1 MYSII
6 GNIKILHV
14 PHSIP
19 VTTNLSCQK
28 VKANFM
34 SSDLELKD
42 QPIGPVLLV
51 KKCKVGPPKHRKNH
65 RKTMGN
71 HRKTMEKP

>member
-1 MYSII
+1 
-6 GNIKILHV
+6 
-14 PHSIP
+14 

-51 KKCKVGPPKHRKNH
+51 KNARWGPQNIG
-65 RKTMGN
+65 KTIG
-71 HRKTMEKP
+71 KPW